1 MDRLIY
7 TAYSGLRGAL
17 AAQSAIANNLANANT
32 VGFRAD
38 RVAFEAETLKA
49 GDAFQVRS
57 QATMGVKDA
66 DMTPGAVTQT
76 GRALDLA
83 VNGNAMIAVQ
93 ADDGS
98 EAYTR
103 RGDLLISPSG
113 TLQTGD
119 GRLVLGNG
127 GPISLPASANVSIT
141 ADGTVQ
147 MVQPGGDPNN
157 PETVDR
163 IKLVSTDGSKIHKGV
178 DGLFYAVEGGVL
190 PADLD
195 AKVTTGALE
204 QSNVSSAQM
213 MIEMIENQ
221 RSFDIRTKLLTTA
234 RDLDTNGASIMRIS
248 S

>member
-32 VGFRAD
+32 VGYRAD

-66 DMTPGAVTQT
+66 DMTPGAVIQT
-76 GRALDLA
+76 GRALDLS

-93 ADDGS
+93 AEDGS

-103 RGDLLISPSG
+103 RGDLTIAPSG
-113 TLQTGD
+113 MLQTGD
-119 GRLVLGNG
+119 GHLVLGDG
-127 GPISLPASANVSIT
+127 GPISIPASANVTVT

-157 PETVDR
+157 PVPIDR
-163 IKLVSTDGSKIHKGV
+163 IKLVSTDGTTIHKGI
-178 DGLFYAVEGGVL
+178 DGLFRATDGGIL
-190 PADLD
+190 PPDLD
-195 AKVTTGALE
+195 AKVTTGSLE

-234 RDLDTNGASIMRIS
+234 RDLDTDGASIMRIS
-248 S
+248 

>member
-7 TAYSGLRGAL
+7 TAYSGMRGAL

-38 RVAFEAETLKA
+38 RVAFETETLKA

-66 DMTPGAVTQT
+66 DMTAGAVVQT

-83 VNGNAMIAVQ
+83 INGNAMMAVQ
-93 ADDGS
+93 ADDGT

-103 RGDLLISPSG
+103 RGDLMINPSG
-113 TLQTGD
+113 MLQTGD

-127 GPISLPASANVSIT
+127 GPISIPVASTVSIT

-147 MVQPGGDPNN
+147 IVQQGGDPNN

-163 IKLVSTDGSKIHKGV
+163 IKLVSTDGTKIHKST
-178 DGLFYAVEGGVL
+178 DGLFRAIEGGVL

-221 RSFDIRTKLLTTA
+221 RSFDIRSKLLSTA
-234 RDLDTNGASIMRIS
+234 RDLDTDGSALMRIS
-248 S
+248 